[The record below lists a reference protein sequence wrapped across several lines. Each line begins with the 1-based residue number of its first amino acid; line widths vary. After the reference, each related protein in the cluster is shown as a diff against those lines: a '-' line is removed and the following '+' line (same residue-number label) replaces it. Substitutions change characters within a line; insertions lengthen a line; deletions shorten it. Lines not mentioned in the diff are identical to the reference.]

1 MKVEQV
7 YQLVN
12 TTVKEVLGT
21 EAVVKEDLSN
31 VVDIGREI
39 ISTNN
44 LDNYVK
50 KLVNHIGKVV
60 FDDRVYSGSVP
71 SVLRDSWEYGSIL
84 EKITADIP
92 EAIENKSW
100 NLTDGETYNQ
110 DIFYQPK
117 VSAKFFNSKVTFE
130 VPVSFTELQVKDSFS
145 NKEQLN
151 AFLSMIFN
159 AVEKAMTIRL
169 DNLVMRAINNMTAET
184 LLADLYDDVN
194 NVIDTTK
201 TGTKAVNLLAL
212 YNENKDT
219 GEQLEPDEALLN
231 PDFIRFASYIISL
244 YKDRMS
250 KISTLFNVGG
260 KERFTPANYLTT
272 VLLSDFSSAVDV
284 FLQSDVFNKELT
296 SLPKHETVPYWQGS
310 GTTYAFED
318 VSKIH
323 VRTSSKKVVEV
334 SGILGVMFDVNAV
347 GVANLD
353 RRVTC
358 HYNAKAE
365 FYTNYYKADAG
376 YYNDLNENFVVFF
389 VGSSLGNGNG
399 NGNGNDNGNDNGNS

>member
-1 MKVEQV
+1 MQV
-7 YQLVN
+7 KQIFQLVN
-12 TTVKEVLGT
+12 TTVEEILG
-21 EAVVKEDLSN
+21 ESVVVQEDLSN
-31 VVDIGREI
+31 IVDVGKEI

-60 FDDRVYSGSVP
+60 FDDRVYKGSVP
-71 SVLRDSWEYGSIL
+71 SVIRDSWEYGSIL

-92 EAIENKSW
+92 EAVENDSW
-100 NLTDGETYNQ
+100 NLVDGETYNQ

-130 VPVSFTELQVKDSFS
+130 VPISFTELQVKESFS

-151 AFLSMIFN
+151 GFLSMIYN

-184 LLADLYDDVN
+184 LLADLYDENSKELDL
-194 NVIDTTK
+194 TK
-201 TGTKAVNLLAL
+201 TGTKAINLLAL
-212 YNENKDT
+212 YNANKAVD
-219 GEQLEPDEALLN
+219 EQLTKNDAILN

-260 KERFTPANYLTT
+260 KERFTPAEDVTL

-310 GTTYAFED
+310 GTEYAFED

-323 VRTSSKKVVEV
+323 VKTSSKKEVEV
-334 SGILGVMFDVNAV
+334 DGILGVMFDVNAV

-353 RRVTC
+353 RRVTS

-376 YYNDLNENFVVFF
+376 YYNDLNENFIVFF
-389 VGSSLGNGNG
+389 VGEGPDTTTN
-399 NGNGNDNGNDNGNS
+399 